1 MLLSQCYD
9 LLGQLSFDT
18 QDGAGLSCFVLIFG
32 QADLLSFAFLFS
44 QKEVWLGRLGAKFFE
59 MNGTDS
65 DRILVLHSVLFFF
78 FLMLFSILRCT
89 TLIPLMPALNRLV
102 EGGKRWLEL

>member
-1 MLLSQCYD
+1 MLLSQRYD

-78 FLMLFSILRCT
+78 FFLNVIQYLKMYNTDPFNASIEQ
-89 TLIPLMPALNRLV
+89 V
-102 EGGKRWLEL
+102 G

>member
-1 MLLSQCYD
+1 MLLSQRYD

-18 QDGAGLSCFVLIFG
+18 RDGAGLSPFVLIFG

-65 DRILVLHSVLFFF
+65 DRILVLQSVLCFFF
-78 FLMLFSILRCT
+78 NVVQYLKMYNTDPFNAGIEQ
-89 TLIPLMPALNRLV
+89 V
-102 EGGKRWLEL
+102 G